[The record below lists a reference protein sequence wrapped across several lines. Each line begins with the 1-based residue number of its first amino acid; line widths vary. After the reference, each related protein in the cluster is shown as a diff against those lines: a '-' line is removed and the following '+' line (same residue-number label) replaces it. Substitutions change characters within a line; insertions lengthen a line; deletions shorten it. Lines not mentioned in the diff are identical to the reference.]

1 MGHRSHVLS
10 SYQSFASRLHNMAD
24 EKAAEARKKAEELD
38 KEIDEFMDSLK
49 KKSDGKKRE
58 IDFKEERWEEVKK
71 ISIQNCLTHVSHRK
85 KRLGYKLKLSLSL
98 NVCLF

>member
-1 MGHRSHVLS
+1 MPQSTYQLGYGRLFDVNRTLRHFFQAVSGHVLS

-24 EKAAEARKKAEELD
+24 EKAVEARKKAEELD

-58 IDFKEERWEEVKK
+58 LDFKEEKWEEVK
-71 ISIQNCLTHVSHRK
+71 N
-85 KRLGYKLKLSLSL
+85 
-98 NVCLF
+98 